1 MSLICVDK
9 VEEVKVPESDIWVV
23 SGLHKRIGEPFPDVQ
38 FRIPLYKKG
47 IKCTQYCTKDR
58 LISFHRVDKWYT

>member
-9 VEEVKVPESDIWVV
+9 VEEIKVPASDIWVV

-47 IKCTQYCTKDR
+47 IKCTQYCTKAR
-58 LISFHRVDKWYT
+58 LISFHRVDKWRI

>member
-1 MSLICVDK
+1 MNLICVDK

-23 SGLHKRIGEPFPDVQ
+23 SGLHKRTGELFLDVQ
-38 FRIPLYKKG
+38 FRIPLHKKG

-58 LISFHRVDKWYT
+58 LISFHRVDKWCT